1 MSQKI
6 IKSRVNLLGK
16 QKGIVFGKHSLK
28 VVEKSSTR
36 TIKYSDIIG
45 FCTVRRSF
53 FGHQIQV
60 STENGVVVIGGLSH
74 TKTIPQFH
82 AINRSIQVAIE
93 SKITDTYTRF
103 SKATVG
109 QYLRESAIPD
119 VQAIIEPM
127 VRLFNKTP
135 DAWEIY
141 LSGEPLQKIKKLS
154 ELSPISSSANFL
166 RELHVGRVLNARKNF
181 YDSIESNPLTE
192 EQRLSVVQH
201 DDFNMV
207 LAAAGTGKTSVIV
220 AKTTDILERQLA
232 KPEEVMVLA
241 YGNAA
246 AEELRIRSKERL
258 KAANIHHYD
267 LDKQISTFHSRG
279 FQVIAAAQ
287 KQSVEEFR
295 KLNMSWLVE
304 KPALL
309 EFINNW
315 LVTFIEESEENLNTF
330 IETVYYAYNP
340 FLSESEEAH
349 QEALKGKKYITL
361 NGVEVKGYQEV
372 LIGNWLFKNGIEYV
386 YEPDYSNRLG
396 INIGFP
402 YRPDFYVKPVEGA
415 ISDQIY
421 IEHFGIDREEN
432 TRADINKAKYNQG
445 IKDKKALHEK
455 METDL
460 VDTYHYDWCEGNLE
474 AVLEAKLRALN
485 VVPKPISKE
494 EILEAVRKQDFIK
507 NAVNE
512 LSETLSAVRS
522 EAIEG
527 YEIQRRLEV
536 ADIQN
541 ARSHMELIEGL
552 RQAYVGELRSRNHL
566 DFDDMIL
573 LATQYLKEGMFKP
586 EWKYILVD
594 EFQDISV
601 SRWNFLMELL
611 KAPGTSLT
619 VVGDDWQAIYAFVGG
634 KLEYT
639 TRFQNN
645 VGNHALTKLQKT
657 FRYNNSIADTA
668 GGFVMK
674 NPEQYQKQI
683 VTHTQ
688 VDSSEVFLID
698 NHDANEKDPTEATLN
713 AVEKAIKE
721 IYAGDADASIGIL
734 TRYRKSKTA
743 AAQRFTKKR
752 GFKNMKFWTLHGSK
766 GLEADYCFVLDL
778 NQGYFGFPTE
788 RKENEVVSALMP
800 TVDMYPHAEERRLFY
815 VAITRSKKRCYLVA
829 DPKEPSEFVLE
840 LLRPEYKI
848 NIVSEH
854 FTPEKLA
861 ARKCP
866 NCKTGYLK
874 PKKGER
880 GTYICSTG
888 LGCPTEAVECKCCA
902 DSLAVKKPRYGEC
915 LICKATFQLC
925 PRCKSPKIIRLG
937 RYGVYVACSGYKG
950 EENEDSCKFKDKLSP
965 KMKGKIGANE
975 RIPYSGIF

>member
-1 MSQKI
+1 MFHKI

-16 QKGIVFGKHSLK
+16 QKGIVFGKRSLR
-28 VVEKSSTR
+28 VVDEASTKK
-36 TIKYSDIIG
+36 IKYSDILG
-45 FCTVRRSF
+45 FCTIKRSII
-53 FGHQIQV
+53 GHQIQI
-60 STENGVVVIGGLSH
+60 TTDDRVVVIGGLSH
-74 TKTIPQFH
+74 MKAIPQFH
-82 AINRSIQVAIE
+82 ALNREILIAIE
-93 SKITDTYTRF
+93 SKISDTYTRF
-103 SKATVG
+103 SKAAVG
-109 QYLRESAIPD
+109 QYLRESGIPE

-135 DAWEIY
+135 DVWESH

-154 ELSPISSSANFL
+154 ELSPISKSADYL
-166 RELHVGRVLNARKNF
+166 RELHVGRVLNARKTF

-207 LAAAGTGKTSVIV
+207 LAAAGTGKTSVMV
-220 AKTTDILERQLA
+220 AKTADILERKLA

-241 YGNAA
+241 YGKAA
-246 AEELRIRSKERL
+246 ADELRTRSKERL
-258 KAANIHHYD
+258 KAANIHDYD
-267 LDKQISTFHSRG
+267 LNKQISTFHSRG
-279 FQVIAAAQ
+279 FQIVAAAQ

-361 NGVEVKGYQEV
+361 NGIEVKGYQEV

-396 INIGFP
+396 TDIGFP
-402 YRPDFYVKPVEGA
+402 YRPDFYVKPVVGA

-421 IEHFGIDREEN
+421 IEHFGIDRQGN
-432 TRADINKAKYNQG
+432 TRADINKDKYNQG
-445 IKDKKALHEK
+445 IKDKKDLHER
-455 METDL
+455 MNTEL

-474 AVLEAKLRALN
+474 TVLEAKLRALD
-485 VVPKPISKE
+485 VVPEPISKKD
-494 EILEAVRKQDFIK
+494 ILEAVRKQDFIK

-522 EAIEG
+522 EAIDG
-527 YEIQRRLEV
+527 DEIQRRLKE
-536 ADIQN
+536 AGIQN

-573 LATQYLKEGMFKP
+573 LATQYVKDGMYKP
-586 EWKYILVD
+586 QWKYILVD

-611 KAPGTSLT
+611 KASGSSLT

-634 KLEYT
+634 KLTYT
-639 TRFQNN
+639 TRFQTN

-668 GGFVMK
+668 GDFVMK

-688 VDSSEVFLID
+688 VESPEVFLID
-698 NHDANEKDPTEATLN
+698 NHDANEKDHTEATLN
-713 AVEKAIKE
+713 AVERAIE
-721 IYAGDADASIGIL
+721 EVYAYDPNASIGIL

-743 AAQRFTKKR
+743 ATQRFTKKR
-752 GFKNMKFWTLHGSK
+752 GFKNIKFWTLHGSK
-766 GLEADYCFVLDL
+766 GLEADYCFILDL
-778 NQGYFGFPTE
+778 NQGYFGFPTD
-788 RKENEVVSALMP
+788 RKENEIVSALMP
-800 TVDMYPHAEERRLFY
+800 TEDVYPHAEERRLFY

-840 LLRPEYKI
+840 LLSPEYDI
-848 NIVSEH
+848 NVVSEH

-861 ARKCP
+861 AKKCP
-866 NCKTGYLK
+866 HCKTGYLK

-880 GTYICSTG
+880 GTYVCSTG
-888 LGCPTEAVECKCCA
+888 LGCLTEAVDCECCA
-902 DSLAVKKPRYGEC
+902 DGLAVKKRRYGEC
-915 LICKATFQLC
+915 LTCKAKFQLC
-925 PRCKSPKIIRLG
+925 LRCTSPKITRLG

-950 EENEDSCKFKDKLSP
+950 EENEDSCKFRDNLPPKL
-965 KMKGKIGANE
+965 KGKIGVNE
-975 RIPYSGIF
+975 RIPHSRIL

>member
-1 MSQKI
+1 MLQKI

-16 QKGIVFGKHSLK
+16 QKGIVFGKLSLK
-28 VVEKSSTR
+28 VVEKSSIR
-36 TIKYSDIIG
+36 TIKYSDILG
-45 FCTVRRSF
+45 FCTIKRSLL
-53 FGHQIQV
+53 GYELQV
-60 STENGVVVIGGLSH
+60 TTDSGVVAVCGLSH
-74 TKTIPQFH
+74 KKTPPQFH
-82 AINRSIQVAIE
+82 AINREIQVAIE
-93 SKITDTYTRF
+93 SKIADTYTRF
-103 SKATVG
+103 SKAAVG
-109 QYLRESAIPD
+109 QYLRESAIYD

-127 VRLFNKTP
+127 VRLFNKAP
-135 DAWEIY
+135 NLWESH

-154 ELSPISSSANFL
+154 ELSPISSSANYL
-166 RELHVGRVLNARKNF
+166 RKLHVGRVLNARKTF

-207 LAAAGTGKTSVIV
+207 LAAAGTGKTSVMV
-220 AKTTDILERQLA
+220 AKTTDILERKLA

-246 AEELRIRSKERL
+246 AKELRIRSKERL

-279 FQVIAAAQ
+279 FQIIAAAQ

-315 LVTFIEESEENLNTF
+315 LVTFIEESEENLNIF

-372 LIGNWLFKNGIEYV
+372 LVGNWLFKNGIEYV

-415 ISDQIY
+415 ISAQIY
-421 IEHFGIDREEN
+421 IEHFGIDRDGN

-445 IKDKKALHEK
+445 IKDKKDLHER
-455 METDL
+455 MDTEL

-474 AVLEAKLRALN
+474 TVLEAKLRALN

-512 LSETLSAVRS
+512 LHDTLSAVRS

-536 ADIQN
+536 AEIQN

-573 LATQYLKEGMFKP
+573 LATQYLKKGMFKA

-611 KAPGTSLT
+611 KASGSSLT

-683 VTHTQ
+683 VTHTL
-688 VDSSEVFLID
+688 VESSEVFLID
-698 NHDANEKDPTEATLN
+698 NYDANEKDPIEATLN

-721 IYAGDADASIGIL
+721 IYVDDPGASIGIL

-788 RKENEVVSALMP
+788 RKENEIVSALMP

-840 LLRPEYKI
+840 LLSPEYDI

-866 NCKTGYLK
+866 NCKTGYFK
-874 PKKGER
+874 PKKGDR
-880 GTYICSTG
+880 GTYVCSTG
-888 LGCPTEAVECKCCA
+888 LGCLTEAVDCECCS
-902 DSLAVKKPRYGEC
+902 DGLAVKKSKHGEC
-915 LICKATFQLC
+915 LSCKAKFLLC
-925 PRCKSPKIIRLG
+925 PRCKSPKITRLG

-950 EENEDSCKFKDKLSP
+950 EENEDSCKFRGKLSP
-965 KMKGKIGANE
+965 KLKGKIEANA
-975 RIPYSGIF
+975 RIPYSGIL

>member
-16 QKGIVFGKHSLK
+16 QKGVVFGKHSLK

-45 FCTVRRSF
+45 FCTVKRSF
-53 FGHQIQV
+53 WGHQIQV

-74 TKTIPQFH
+74 KKTIPQFH
-82 AINRSIQVAIE
+82 AINRAIQVAIE
-93 SKITDTYTRF
+93 SKITEIYTRF
-103 SKATVG
+103 SKAAVG
-109 QYLRESAIPD
+109 QYLRESTISD
-119 VQAIIEPM
+119 VQAIIEPI
-127 VRLFNKTP
+127 VRLYNKTS
-135 DAWEIY
+135 DVWETH
-141 LSGEPLQKIKKLS
+141 LSGEALQKIKKLS
-154 ELSPISSSANFL
+154 ELNPISSSANYL
-166 RELHVGRVLNARKNF
+166 RELHVGKVLSVRKNF

-207 LAAAGTGKTSVIV
+207 LAAAGTGKTSVMV
-220 AKTTDILERQLA
+220 AKTTDILERKLA
-232 KPEEVMVLA
+232 RPEEVMVLA

-246 AEELRIRSKERL
+246 AKELRIRSKERL
-258 KAANIHHYD
+258 KAANIHHYN

-279 FQVIAAAQ
+279 FQIIAEAQ
-287 KQSVEEFR
+287 KQSVEEFC
-295 KLNMSWLVE
+295 KLNMSWLVK

-315 LVTFIEESEENLNTF
+315 LVTFIEESEKNLNTF

-349 QEALKGKKYITL
+349 QEVLKGKQYITL

-372 LIGNWLFKNGIEYV
+372 LIGNWLFRNGIEYV

-396 INIGFP
+396 IDIGFP
-402 YRPDFYVKPVEGA
+402 YHPDFYVKTVDEATSG
-415 ISDQIY
+415 QIY
-421 IEHFGIDREEN
+421 IEHFGIDREGN
-432 TRADINKAKYNQG
+432 TRADINRDKYNQG
-445 IKDKKALHEK
+445 IKDKKALHTRMGTE
-455 METDL
+455 L

-474 AVLEAKLRALN
+474 TVLEAKLRALN
-485 VVPKPISKE
+485 VLPKPISKE
-494 EILEAVRKQDFIK
+494 KTLEAVRQQDFIK

-512 LSETLSAVRS
+512 LFDTLSAVRS

-573 LATQYLKEGMFKP
+573 LATQYLRQGMFKP

-611 KAPGTSLT
+611 KAPATSLT

-674 NPEQYQKQI
+674 NPEQYQKHI
-683 VTHTQ
+683 VTNTQ
-688 VDSSEVFLID
+688 VKSPEVFLID
-698 NHDANEKDPTEATLN
+698 NQDANEKDPTEATLN

-721 IYAGDADASIGIL
+721 IYADDLNASIGIL
-734 TRYRKSKTA
+734 SRYRKSRES

-766 GLEADYCFVLDL
+766 GLEADYCFILDL

-788 RKENEVVSALMP
+788 RKENEIVSALMP

-840 LLRPEYKI
+840 LLSPEYDI

-854 FTPEKLA
+854 FTPEKLT

-880 GTYICSTG
+880 GTYVCSTG
-888 LGCPTEAVECKCCA
+888 LGCLTQAVDCECCA
-902 DSLAVKKPRYGEC
+902 DGLAVKKSEYGEC
-915 LICKATFQLC
+915 LSCKAKFQLC
-925 PRCKSPKIIRLG
+925 PRCKSPKISRLG
-937 RYGVYVACSGYKG
+937 RYGVYVACCGYKG
-950 EENEDSCKFKDKLSP
+950 EENEDSCKFRDALPPKL
-965 KMKGKIGANE
+965 KGKLKVNE
-975 RIPYSGIF
+975 RIPYLIK

>member
-6 IKSRVNLLGK
+6 IKSRVNLFGK
-16 QKGIVFGKHSLK
+16 QKGVVFGKHYLK
-28 VVEKSSTR
+28 LVDKSSTR
-36 TIKYSDIIG
+36 TIKYSDILG
-45 FCTVRRSF
+45 FCTIKHKFLGYQLLV
-53 FGHQIQV
+53 
-60 STENGVVVIGGLSH
+60 TTYNGVVVIGGLSH
-74 TKTIPQFH
+74 KKTVPQFY
-82 AINRSIQVAIE
+82 AINRAIQIAIE
-93 SKITDTYTRF
+93 SKITDIYTRF
-103 SKATVG
+103 SKAAVG
-109 QYLRESAIPD
+109 QYLRESTISD

-127 VRLFNKTP
+127 VQLYNKTP
-135 DAWEIY
+135 DAWEMH
-141 LSGEPLQKIKKLS
+141 LSGKPLQQIKKLS
-154 ELSPISSSANFL
+154 ELSPISSSANYL
-166 RELHVGRVLNARKNF
+166 RELHVGRVLKVRKDF

-220 AKTTDILERQLA
+220 AKTTDILERKLA
-232 KPEEVMVLA
+232 KPEEVIVLA

-246 AEELRIRSKERL
+246 AKELRIRSKKRL
-258 KAANIHHYD
+258 KKANIHHYD

-279 FQVIAAAQ
+279 FQVIAEAQ

-315 LVTFIEESEENLNTF
+315 LVTFIEESKENLNTF

-361 NGVEVKGYQEV
+361 NGVKVKGYQEV
-372 LIGNWLFKNGIEYV
+372 LIGNWLFRNGIEYV
-386 YEPDYSNRLG
+386 YEPDYSNHHC
-396 INIGFP
+396 IDIGFP
-402 YRPDFYVKPVEGA
+402 YHPDFYVKTVDGA
-415 ISDQIY
+415 KSVQIY
-421 IEHFGIDREEN
+421 IEHFGIDREGN
-432 TRADINKAKYNQG
+432 TRADINRAKYNQG
-445 IKDKKALHEK
+445 IKDKKALHIK
-455 METDL
+455 MGTEL

-485 VVPKPISKE
+485 VLPKPISKE
-494 EILEAVRKQDFIK
+494 DTLEAVRQQDFIK

-512 LSETLSAVRS
+512 LFNTLSAVRS

-536 ADIQN
+536 ADIPN

-552 RQAYVGELRSRNHL
+552 RKAYVGELRSRNHL

-573 LATQYLKEGMFKP
+573 LATQYLRQGMFKP

-601 SRWNFLMELL
+601 SRWNFLMALL
-611 KAPGTSLT
+611 KTPGTSLT

-674 NPEQYQKQI
+674 NPEQYQKHI
-683 VTHTQ
+683 VTDTQ
-688 VDSSEVFLID
+688 VNSKEVFLID
-698 NHDANEKDPTEATLN
+698 NQDANEKDPTEATLN

-721 IYAGDADASIGIL
+721 IYADNPDASIGIL
-734 TRYRKSKTA
+734 SRYHKSKTS

-766 GLEADYCFVLDL
+766 GLEADYCFIVDL

-788 RKENEVVSALMP
+788 RKENVIVSALMP

-815 VAITRSKKRCYLVA
+815 VAITRSKTRCYLVA

-840 LLRPEYKI
+840 LLGPEYDI

-866 NCKTGYLK
+866 NCKTGILK
-874 PKKGER
+874 SKKGER
-880 GTYICSTG
+880 GTYVCSTG
-888 LGCPTEAVECKCCA
+888 LGCLTEAVDCESCT
-902 DSLAVKKPRYGEC
+902 DGLAVKKSKHGEC
-915 LICKATFQLC
+915 LSCKVKFQLC
-925 PRCKSPKIIRLG
+925 PRCKSPKIARPG
-937 RYGVYVACSGYKG
+937 QYGLFVACCGYKG
-950 EENEDSCKFKDKLSP
+950 KENADSCKYKDTLP
-965 KMKGKIGANE
+965 PRLKGKIKATE
-975 RIPYSGIF
+975 RIPYFGIL

>member
-1 MSQKI
+1 MFQKI

-16 QKGIVFGKHSLK
+16 QKGVVFGKQSLK
-28 VVEKSSTR
+28 MVEKSSTR
-36 TIKYSDIIG
+36 TIRYSDILG
-45 FCTVRRSF
+45 FCTIKRSF
-53 FGHQIQV
+53 FGYHIQI
-60 STENGVVVIGGLSH
+60 TTDNGEVVIGGLSH
-74 TKTIPQFH
+74 NNTIPQVH
-82 AINRSIQVAIE
+82 AINQAIQVTIK
-93 SKITDTYTRF
+93 SKIADIYTRF
-103 SKATVG
+103 SKAAVG
-109 QYLRESAIPD
+109 QYLRESTIPE

-127 VRLFNKTP
+127 VRLYNKTP
-135 DAWEIY
+135 EIWETH

-154 ELSPISSSANFL
+154 ELSPISTSANYL
-166 RELHVGRVLNARKNF
+166 RDLHVGRVLSVRKNF

-207 LAAAGTGKTSVIV
+207 LAAAGTGKTSVMV

-241 YGNAA
+241 FGNAA
-246 AEELRIRSKERL
+246 AEELRIRSQERL

-279 FQVIAAAQ
+279 FQIIAAAQ

-295 KLNMSWLVE
+295 KLNMSWLVK

-340 FLSESEEAH
+340 FLSESDEAH
-349 QEALKGKKYITL
+349 QETLKGKKYITL

-386 YEPDYSNRLG
+386 YEPNYSNRLG
-396 INIGFP
+396 TDIGFP
-402 YRPDFYVKPVEGA
+402 YRPDFYVKPIDEA
-415 ISDQIY
+415 KSDQIY
-421 IEHFGIDREEN
+421 IEHFGIDREGN
-432 TRADINKAKYNQG
+432 TRADINRTKYNQG
-445 IKDKKALHEK
+445 IEDKKALHK
-455 METDL
+455 RMGTKL

-474 AVLEAKLRALN
+474 TVLEAKLRALN
-485 VVPKPISKE
+485 VVPKPISKD

-507 NAVNE
+507 NAINE

-522 EAIEG
+522 ESIEG

-541 ARSHMELIEGL
+541 ARSHMALIEGL
-552 RQAYVGELRSRNHL
+552 RQAYVRELRSRNHL

-573 LATQYLKEGMFKP
+573 LATQYVKEGMFKP

-611 KAPGTSLT
+611 KASGSSLT
-619 VVGDDWQAIYAFVGG
+619 VVGDDWQAIYAFIGG

-674 NPEQYQKQI
+674 NPEQYQKHI

-688 VDSSEVFLID
+688 VESSEVFLID

-721 IYAGDADASIGIL
+721 IYADDPDASIGIL

-743 AAQRFTKKR
+743 AAKRFTKKR

-788 RKENEVVSALMP
+788 RKENEIVSALMP
-800 TVDMYPHAEERRLFY
+800 TVDMYPHAEERRLLY

-829 DPKEPSEFVLE
+829 DPEEPSEFVLE
-840 LLRPEYKI
+840 LLSSEYDI

-880 GTYICSTG
+880 GTYVCSTG
-888 LGCPTEAVECKCCA
+888 LGCLTEAVDCKSCT
-902 DSLAVKKPRYGEC
+902 DGLAVKKSKHGEC
-915 LICKATFQLC
+915 LSCKVKFQLC
-925 PRCKSPKIIRLG
+925 PRCNSPKITRPSQ
-937 RYGVYVACSGYKG
+937 YGLFVACCGYKG
-950 EENEDSCKFKDKLSP
+950 EENDDSCKYKDKLP
-965 KMKGKIGANE
+965 MRLKGNINAND
-975 RIPYSGIF
+975 RIPYSGIL

>member
-6 IKSRVNLLGK
+6 IKSRVNVLGK
-16 QKGIVFGKHSLK
+16 QKGIVFGKHSIK

-36 TIKYSDIIG
+36 TIKYSDILG
-45 FCTVRRSF
+45 FCTIKRSF
-53 FGHQIQV
+53 FGHQLQV
-60 STENGVVVIGGLSH
+60 TTDNGVVVIGGLSH
-74 TKTIPQFH
+74 KKTIPQFH
-82 AINRSIQVAIE
+82 AINRAIQIAIE
-93 SKITDTYTRF
+93 SQITNIYSRF
-103 SKATVG
+103 SKAAVG
-109 QYLRESAIPD
+109 QYLRESTIPD
-119 VQAIIEPM
+119 VQAIIEPI
-127 VRLFNKTP
+127 VRLYNKTP
-135 DAWEIY
+135 VAWETH
-141 LSGEPLQKIKKLS
+141 LSEEPLQKIKNLS
-154 ELSPISSSANFL
+154 KLSPISSSANYM
-166 RELHVGRVLNARKNF
+166 RKLHVRRVLSARKNF

-207 LAAAGTGKTSVIV
+207 LAAAGTGKTSVMV
-220 AKTTDILERQLA
+220 AKTTDILERKLA
-232 KPEEVMVLA
+232 KPEEVMMLA

-246 AEELRIRSKERL
+246 AKELRIRSKERL

-279 FQVIAAAQ
+279 FQIIAEAQ

-330 IETVYYAYNP
+330 IDTVYYAYNP
-340 FLSESEEAH
+340 FLSESEETH

-372 LIGNWLFKNGIEYV
+372 LIGNWLFRNGIKYV
-386 YEPDYSNRLG
+386 YEPDYCNRLG
-396 INIGFP
+396 IDIGFP
-402 YRPDFYVKPVEGA
+402 YHPDFYVKTVDGA
-415 ISDQIY
+415 KSDQIY
-421 IEHFGIDREEN
+421 IEHFGIDRKGN
-432 TRADINKAKYNQG
+432 TRADINRSKYNQG
-445 IKDKKALHEK
+445 IKDKKALH
-455 METDL
+455 TRIGTNL

-474 AVLEAKLRALN
+474 AVLEAKLKVLN
-485 VVPKPISKE
+485 VLPKPISKE
-494 EILEAVRKQDFIK
+494 EIFEAVRQQDFIK

-512 LSETLSAVRS
+512 LFDTLSAVRS

-527 YEIQRRLEV
+527 YEIQRRLKV

-541 ARSHMELIEGL
+541 ARSYMVLIEGL
-552 RQAYVGELRSRNHL
+552 RLAYVGELRSRNHL

-573 LATQYLKEGMFKP
+573 LATQYLRQGMFKP

-601 SRWNFLMELL
+601 SRWNFLIELL

-619 VVGDDWQAIYAFVGG
+619 AVGDDWQAIYAFVGG

-674 NPEQYQKQI
+674 NPEQYQKHI

-688 VDSSEVFLID
+688 VKSPEVFLID
-698 NHDANEKDPTEATLN
+698 NQDANEKDPTEATLN
-713 AVEKAIKE
+713 AIEKAIEE
-721 IYAGDADASIGIL
+721 IYAGDPDASIGIL
-734 TRYRKSKTA
+734 SRYRKSKTS

-752 GFKNMKFWTLHGSK
+752 GFKNIKFWTLHGSK
-766 GLEADYCFVLDL
+766 GLEADYCFIVDL

-788 RKENEVVSALMP
+788 RKDNEIVSALMP
-800 TVDMYPHAEERRLFY
+800 TVDIYPHAEERRLFY
-815 VAITRSKKRCYLVA
+815 VAMTRSKRRCYLVA

-840 LLRPEYKI
+840 LLSPEYDI

-880 GTYICSTG
+880 GTYVCSTG
-888 LGCPTEAVECKCCA
+888 LGCLNEAVDCESCT
-902 DSLAVKKPRYGEC
+902 DGLAVKKSKHGEC
-915 LICKATFQLC
+915 LSCKVKFQLC
-925 PRCKSPKIIRLG
+925 PRCKSPKITRPSQ
-937 RYGVYVACSGYKG
+937 YGLFVACCGYKG
-950 EENEDSCKFKDKLSP
+950 KENDDSCKYRDKLP
-965 KMKGKIGANE
+965 PRLKGKIKANK
-975 RIPYSGIF
+975 RIPYSGVL